1 MTGLSGETDDPEP
14 AIGSEKVEECG
25 IESTAIK
32 DNLLHESRKNEKDEE
47 ILRKVAGPIPG
58 SVWLVMLL
66 TMAERFSF
74 YGMTA
79 PFMNFMQN
87 SRDDPLHPGMLGWG
101 QSRASAV
108 SNVFFIL
115 GLLTPM
121 GASLAADTS
130 LGRYKVLCITFAFYL
145 VGSVLLLVS
154 SFPSSTRFAA
164 PVFLVSLVLIAVGIS
179 GVNGLMAAFVGDQY
193 PIQDRPII
201 LVKKGERVI
210 VDRDRTLESIYN
222 TYYWSINMGGLSG
235 LATTELELHIGFWAA
250 YLLPTCALAFSAV
263 ILYVGRGRFT
273 VVAAQSTAI
282 PNAARVMCLGARG
295 GFSLDKSKAS
305 HLQRIHNRQVPWTD
319 EFVEE
324 VKRAL
329 AACRIMF
336 AAWPILWICRGQAS
350 NNLVSQAAQMQSS
363 GIPNDIM
370 YNTNPIVIIICMP
383 IVDRF
388 LFPWL
393 RRSGFALTAVTRLVW
408 GFALEALTMA
418 MAAIVQHLIYRS
430 GPCYEY
436 PLDCMA
442 SEGGTIPNSASI
454 FLQLPIFALEA
465 FSEILSAPAGYEL
478 AFTMAPGSIK
488 SVLQALFSTTG
499 ALGSSLSIAL
509 SPLYKDPNMVIVYA
523 SLSIAMGV
531 VTAMFYSIWGRKI
544 KRTVVEK

>member
-32 DNLLHESRKNEKDEE
+32 DNLSHESRKNDKDEE
-47 ILRKVAGPIPG
+47 ILRKVAAFLILWNDSP
-58 SVWLVMLL
+58 LH
-66 TMAERFSF
+66 E
-74 YGMTA
+74 
-79 PFMNFMQN
+79 FMQN

-222 TYYWSINMGGLSG
+222 IYYWSINMGGLSG

-305 HLQRIHNRQVPWTD
+305 HLQRMHNRQVPWTD

-436 PLDCMA
+436 PLDCTA

-478 AFTMAPGSIK
+478 AFTMAPGSMK

>member
-1 MTGLSGETDDPEP
+1 MTGLSDETDDPKP

-32 DNLLHESRKNEKDEE
+32 GNLTLESRENDEDEE

-58 SVWLVMLL
+58 SVWIVMLL

-87 SRDDPLHPGMLGWG
+87 SRDDPLHPGVLGWG

-121 GASLAADTS
+121 GASLAADKS
-130 LGRYKVLCITFAFYL
+130 LGRYKVLCITFAFYV

-154 SFPSSTRFAA
+154 SFSSSTRFAA
-164 PVFLVSLVLIAVGIS
+164 PVFIVSLVLIAVGIS

-193 PIQDRPII
+193 PIQDRPVI
-201 LVKKGERVI
+201 LIKKGERVI
-210 VDRDRTLESIYN
+210 VDRDRTMESIYN
-222 TYYWSINMGGLSG
+222 IYYWSINMGALSG
-235 LATTELELHIGFWAA
+235 LATTELELHVGFWAA
-250 YLLPTCALAFSAV
+250 YLLPTCALTISAV

-295 GFSLDKSKAS
+295 GFSLDKSKPS
-305 HLQRIHNRQVPWTD
+305 HLQRVHNRQVPWTD

-363 GIPNDIM
+363 GVPNDIM
-370 YNTNPIVIIICMP
+370 YNTNPIIIIICIP

-408 GFALEALTMA
+408 GFALEALAMA
-418 MAAIVQHLIYRS
+418 MAAIVQHLIYHS

-436 PLDCMA
+436 PLSCTA
-442 SEGGTIPNSASI
+442 SEGGAIPNSASI
-454 FLQLPIFALEA
+454 FLQLPTFALEA
-465 FSEILSAPAGYEL
+465 FSEILSSPAGYEL
-478 AFTMAPGSIK
+478 AFTMAPGSMK

-499 ALGSSLSIAL
+499 AVGSSLSIAL